1 MSHGAELYR
10 ADEQESKEFLPPTGG
25 WARILHYYRECR
37 MDGGRLRRSESKM
50 PSTTLLPVS
59 RRSFVPAL
67 AWALVLSIV
76 SPPALHAQPAAAGRV
91 KVISGSAFII
101 RQQKSMEAT
110 VGAIVFE
117 SDVLRTGDE
126 GRLGVTLRDDTRV
139 SLGPKTEL
147 RLSRIAYAPAEG
159 QLALV
164 LSIARGVVA
173 YVSGQIARLSADAV
187 RVETPDAV
195 IGVRGTRIA
204 IRVAGR

>member
-1 MSHGAELYR
+1 MRGPA
-10 ADEQESKEFLPPTGG
+10 Q
-25 WARILHYYRECR
+25 ILHYYRECR

-50 PSTTLLPVS
+50 PSTRLLPVS
-59 RRSFVPAL
+59 RRSFGPAL
-67 AWALVLSIV
+67 AWALVLSIIGT
-76 SPPALHAQPAAAGRV
+76 PDLHAQQAAAGRV
-91 KVISGSAFII
+91 KVISGPAFII
-101 RQQKSMEAT
+101 RQQKSIEAA

-126 GRLGVTLRDDTRV
+126 GRLGVTLRDDTRI
-139 SLGPKTEL
+139 SLGPRTEM
-147 RLSRIAYAPAEG
+147 RLSRIAYAPADG

-204 IRVAGR
+204 IHVAGR